1 MREGWITKPLGQ
13 LCRIEIGGTPRRSNS
28 KFWDEKRTTDNVWV
42 SIADMPKTLHARIS
56 TSAEHL
62 SDEGAKRVKLVKA
75 GTLLASFKLTLGRLA
90 YADIDLRTNEAIAA
104 LTVLDDSL
112 LDQKYLYWFLTFFDW
127 EKAAEGDV
135 KIKGKTL
142 NKAKLKQLPIL
153 LPSVSQQQIIVA
165 ILDEAF
171 AGLAAATANAERN
184 LKNARELFESYLSLV
199 FAKKRDG
206 WIERTIGECIKVSSG
221 DFLPQKK
228 MKPGSIDVY
237 GGNGVVGQH
246 NEANL
251 HGENVIIG
259 RVGAKCGNVRAV
271 AGDIWLTD
279 NALYVSSYLH
289 PFDRRFLAY
298 LLSLKDLRSTA
309 NQAAQPVISHTT
321 IKNVMLSFPTS
332 LHEQQKIVLQL
343 DEIESEAERLAD
355 MYRRKMAT
363 IDDLEQCILQKA
375 FSGQLTSPPSQA
387 IRDAAE

>member
-228 MKPGSIDVY
+228 MKPGSIDV
-237 GGNGVVGQH
+237 
-246 NEANL
+246 
-251 HGENVIIG
+251 
-259 RVGAKCGNVRAV
+259 
-271 AGDIWLTD
+271 
-279 NALYVSSYLH
+279 
-289 PFDRRFLAY
+289 
-298 LLSLKDLRSTA
+298 
-309 NQAAQPVISHTT
+309 
-321 IKNVMLSFPTS
+321 
-332 LHEQQKIVLQL
+332 
-343 DEIESEAERLAD
+343 
-355 MYRRKMAT
+355 
-363 IDDLEQCILQKA
+363 
-375 FSGQLTSPPSQA
+375 
-387 IRDAAE
+387 